1 MKKNQNQKQ
10 KTMNCKNK
18 KMSNNSLI
26 QELQKE
32 IIECQNKFAEI

>member
-18 KMSNNSLI
+18 KMSN
-26 QELQKE
+26 K
-32 IIECQNKFAEI
+32 NKFKNILVNFFYLSIYN

>member
-18 KMSNNSLI
+18 KMINKNKKKHFNQLLI
-26 QELQKE
+26 Q
-32 IIECQNKFAEI
+32 